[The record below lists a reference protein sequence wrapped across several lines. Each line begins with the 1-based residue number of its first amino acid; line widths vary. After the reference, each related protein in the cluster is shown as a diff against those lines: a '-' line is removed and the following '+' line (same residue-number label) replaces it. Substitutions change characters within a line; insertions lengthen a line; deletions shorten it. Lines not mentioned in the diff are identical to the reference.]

1 MSDLKKGMRKL
12 ADKKQKE
19 MAENSIDQFFRIKE
33 VTLPNDHF
41 PAFEIEMLTVQ
52 GTKTLKRESIT
63 KRDLKPMALAII
75 QEIMQDGGY
84 RPEI

>member
-1 MSDLKKGMRKL
+1 MSDLKKGLKKL

-19 MAENSIDQFFRIKE
+19 NAEHPIDQFFRIKD
-33 VTLPNDHF
+33 VTVPNDHF
-41 PAFEIEMLTVQ
+41 PAFEIEMVTVQ
-52 GTKTLKRESIT
+52 GVKTLKRESIT